1 MRLLSRLLVV
11 LVVCL
16 VAMTLSAVPTQANGT
31 EITLFPISGVPG
43 DTVRV
48 SGYNFTDDGWVDI
61 YYCLDAGCMNAS
73 RIWVGDD
80 EIDDGSIRITFILP
94 ESYTGLH
101 QVRAYLN
108 TSLKATRDFTVR
120 PGLTV
125 SPAEGPVGTNVTV
138 EGHGFAKN
146 ETNIELMHYLDGN
159 YTTIAQNIR
168 ADDYGSWNWTFLIP
182 PSAKGSHKIDAK
194 GNNSS
199 LTAVKDAFFEVKPG
213 IKIIDRVSGST
224 IDEPSGSPGQ
234 NITMTGSGFAANER
248 DIKILFAG
256 QEVSTDPLDVRADDS
271 GHWSAACQVPEMSKG
286 TYNVTAQGEYT
297 KKQDISALSF
307 EIKPGLVLS
316 PAEGHVDTDLTVTGH
331 GFATNKDVVI
341 KYDGSE
347 KDRTTTDNKGSFSG
361 VTFPVPEG
369 IHGAHQVTAEG
380 AAGNAT
386 AIFTMESDP
395 PADTPEL
402 ISPLDGSRVGFIG
415 KIRPIFEWSEVSD
428 DSGVYYSLQIAASD
442 NVTTT
447 GEFADPI
454 LLKERLVG
462 TNYTLNATEALPYG
476 TYYWIVQ
483 TVDRAENAGNW
494 TAARSFHAGFL
505 PLWGFIVA
513 IVAIVVLIGALV
525 YFFIIRRRTHYY
537 Y

>member
-1 MRLLSRLLVV
+1 MRLLSRLLIV

-16 VAMTLSAVPTQANGT
+16 VAMTVPAAPAQANGA
-31 EITLFPISGVPG
+31 EITLLPISGVPG
-43 DTVRV
+43 EEVTVH
-48 SGYNFTDDGWVDI
+48 GQNFTPNKWVDI
-61 YYCLDAGCMNAS
+61 YYCLNTTCLNTTGT
-73 RIWVGDD
+73 WVADRETD
-80 EIDDGSIRITFILP
+80 DDGYFKVTFIVP
-94 ESYTGLH
+94 ESYKGPH
-101 QVRAYLN
+101 DVRAYIN
-108 TSLKATRDFTVR
+108 TTLQYTRTFTIK

-125 SPAEGPVGTNVTV
+125 SPEEGPVGTNVTV

-146 ETNIELMHYLDGN
+146 ETNIELMYYLN
-159 YTTIAQNIR
+159 STSQAVAQNIS
-168 ADDYGSWNWTFLIP
+168 ADEDGWCNWTFLIP
-182 PSAKGSHKIDAK
+182 PSAQGSHKIDAK
-194 GNNSS
+194 GANST
-199 LTAVKDAFFEVKPG
+199 LTAVKDATFEVTPG
-213 IKIIDRVSGST
+213 ISLDKLSGSVG
-224 IDEPSGSPGQ
+224 E

-271 GHWSAACQVPEMSKG
+271 GHWSAAFQVPEMSKG

-331 GFATNKDVVI
+331 GFATNKDVII

-347 KDRTTTDNKGSFSG
+347 KARTTTDNKGGFSG

-386 AIFTMESDP
+386 AIFTIESVP
-395 PADTPEL
+395 PPVPEL
-402 ISPLDGSRVGFIG
+402 ESPSDGSRVGFIG
-415 KIRPIFEWSEVSD
+415 KVRPTFEWSAVSD
-428 DSGVYYSLQIAASD
+428 PSGVHYSLQIAPSA
-442 NVTTT
+442 NITTE
-447 GEFADPI
+447 GFADPI
-454 LLKERLVG
+454 VSVPDIVG

-483 TVDRAENAGNW
+483 AVDRAENAGNW
-494 TAARSFHAGFL
+494 TAARSLHAGLL
-505 PLWGFIVA
+505 PLWVFIV
-513 IVAIVVLIGALV
+513 IILAIVVGIGTAV
-525 YFFIIRRRTHYY
+525 YFFVIRRRTHYY